1 MPLTFRAQAVLF
13 LVPMIVAISAV
24 YTLESISTERR
35 ILRNEIIDKGKTIAG
50 IAARNA
56 ELPLLSENPEQLKA
70 SARPLME
77 IRDVAFVTFLDRRFG
92 VLLHEGVPQPGRAKS
107 DVRPGEAV
115 SFSERDDV
123 FEFIVPIDTVKAA
136 EGLFLLE
143 GIPSAKPV
151 RERIGWVR
159 IGISKEVMRWTESR
173 IIARSGIMAV
183 ALSLAGVLLLYLFV
197 TLLTRPLY
205 SLIHA
210 VQGVREGEHPE
221 VPVASP
227 RSEIG
232 RLTAEFNRMS
242 RAIKER
248 EDELIRHRDRLE
260 EVVASR
266 TAELTV
272 AKEQAEA
279 ASRAKSEFL
288 SSMSHELRTP
298 LNAILGYA
306 QILKRQPNMSATQ
319 KHQLEIMRGSG
330 EHLLMLINDILD
342 VSKIEAHKMEIA
354 DEPFDLSALMRQV
367 LGLTRLLAE
376 EKELRLRYDPSTELP
391 RYVRGDERKLR
402 QILLNLLGN
411 AVKYTRKGVITLRVG
426 YGQPDDG
433 VLRCEVADTG
443 IGIPSGKL
451 AEVFEPF
458 TQLSIDR
465 QVREGT
471 GLGLSITRQ
480 LLGLMN
486 GRIGVHSNV
495 GAGSL
500 FWFEMPLPRVAGI
513 GTDAGMQQAVVGYRG
528 DRKRILVV
536 DDNINN
542 ASMLV
547 SLLEPL
553 GFDVATAADGRAA
566 LERISERIPDLV
578 ILDLVMPELDG
589 LETAREIRKRPELA
603 STRII
608 GASATITDSDSK
620 ALFASTCDA
629 FVIKPI
635 QVDLL
640 LERIRELLEI
650 SWEREESGGPM
661 PGEIYGE
668 DGVVDALEVPPAAV
682 LRTVHDLAM
691 RGDLRM
697 VHAWASELAGRNP
710 EYRRFAGKL
719 IEMAGAFR
727 ANAILAMLEAHL
739 GGDE

>member
-1 MPLTFRAQAVLF
+1 
-13 LVPMIVAISAV
+13 
-24 YTLESISTERR
+24 
-35 ILRNEIIDKGKTIAG
+35 
-50 IAARNA
+50 
-56 ELPLLSENPEQLKA
+56 
-70 SARPLME
+70 
-77 IRDVAFVTFLDRRFG
+77 
-92 VLLHEGVPQPGRAKS
+92 
-107 DVRPGEAV
+107 
-115 SFSERDDV
+115 
-123 FEFIVPIDTVKAA
+123 
-136 EGLFLLE
+136 
-143 GIPSAKPV
+143 
-151 RERIGWVR
+151 
-159 IGISKEVMRWTESR
+159 
-173 IIARSGIMAV
+173 
-183 ALSLAGVLLLYLFV
+183 
-197 TLLTRPLY
+197 
-205 SLIHA
+205 
-210 VQGVREGEHPE
+210 
-221 VPVASP
+221 
-227 RSEIG
+227 
-232 RLTAEFNRMS
+232 
-242 RAIKER
+242 
-248 EDELIRHRDRLE
+248 
-260 EVVASR
+260 
-266 TAELTV
+266 
-272 AKEQAEA
+272 
-279 ASRAKSEFL
+279 
-288 SSMSHELRTP
+288 
-298 LNAILGYA
+298 
-306 QILKRQPNMSATQ
+306 
-319 KHQLEIMRGSG
+319 MRGSG